1 MAYPQTIKRS
11 SPTLA
16 MALLGMTLLFAGL
29 LALVVFLLLRPG
41 VYGHE
46 QITIYNQV
54 PCCCAQ
60 ARQCP
65 LPAQL
70 PLGAP
75 PPDASPAPSLQT
87 APRAE
92 TVPAAQAPAPPPHE
106 PAERTTRTHRAPPTR
121 TSWLDQ
127 LPPWHDS
134 PGLVPGSVEPL
145 PERVTLVA
153 EPAAMPLY
161 AIAVLALLGLA
172 ERLRRRK

>member
-60 ARQCP
+60 RSEEHTSELQSRFDLVCR
-65 LPAQL
+65 LL
-70 PLGAP
+70 LEKKKNKYNM
-75 PPDASPAPSLQT
+75 SSLILKI
-87 APRAE
+87 R
-92 TVPAAQAPAPPPHE
+92 
-106 PAERTTRTHRAPPTR
+106 
-121 TSWLDQ
+121 
-127 LPPWHDS
+127 
-134 PGLVPGSVEPL
+134 
-145 PERVTLVA
+145 
-153 EPAAMPLY
+153 
-161 AIAVLALLGLA
+161 
-172 ERLRRRK
+172 